1 MPNDLIEEQNPEG
14 LQETE
19 EETIIHEE
27 TLVDSEELEDGEELI
42 NIPLETLESIFGED
56 ERPEDS
62 Y

>member
-14 LQETE
+14 LEDTE
-19 EETIIHEE
+19 EGLIIHEE
-27 TLVDSEELEDGEELI
+27 TLVDSEELEDGEELV
-42 NIPLETLESIFGED
+42 NIPLETLENLFGED